1 MVAVWPG
8 VFAAFQPSAL
18 LHGYKPRMPRT
29 CRLYAPASLSPPPMP
44 PTPCPPPYEAP
55 RWPDG
60 RLKFFALKKDRKLT
74 FQQAAICWSQNQ
86 ICCPPGVFLY
96 DSMYSPP
103 QLAAPVN
110 LLADLEQRR
119 AALGMSKT
127 SLSLLSGVPIAT
139 VRRALRRGRKPI
151 SVSLDTVLRLA
162 DAMGARVG
170 LVGYSA
176 RRTRNLADG
185 KGSHA
190 AVVPA
195 GWPKTPHAARRAVA
209 KGLRPIPESAAQ
221 AYYKPLREFGC
232 RNTSRSWSTGA
243 SWYADHHDPRRRTRL
258 LARIRALEPCANG
271 A

>member
-1 MVAVWPG
+1 
-8 VFAAFQPSAL
+8 
-18 LHGYKPRMPRT
+18 
-29 CRLYAPASLSPPPMP
+29 MP

-60 RLKFFALKKDRKLT
+60 RLKLFALKKDRSLT
-74 FQQAAICWSQNQ
+74 YEQAAICWAQTTVAS
-86 ICCPPGVFLY
+86 PPGVFLF

-110 LLADLEQRR
+110 LLADLERRR

-185 KGSHA
+185 RGGRTTTA
-190 AVVPA
+190 PPE
-195 GWPKTPHAARRAVA
+195 WPKTVHAARRAAA
-209 KGLRPIPESAAQ
+209 KGERPIPESAVQ
-221 AYYKPLREFGC
+221 AYYKRFRGLWRS
-232 RNTSRSWSTGA
+232 NTSRSWSVGA
-243 SWYADHHDPRRRTRL
+243 TCYADQHDPRRRERL